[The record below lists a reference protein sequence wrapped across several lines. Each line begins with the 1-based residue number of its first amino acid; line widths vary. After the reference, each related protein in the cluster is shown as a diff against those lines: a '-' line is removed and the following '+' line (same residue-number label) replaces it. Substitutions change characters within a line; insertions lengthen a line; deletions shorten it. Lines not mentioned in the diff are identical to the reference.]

1 MGVSSGWCGL
11 GVAGCVTKGLRSV
24 FAASSRIH
32 FIINAYYI
40 VWCGVM
46 WDVGWG
52 LSRVEIDNWM
62 FCGCGARREIVLA
75 SVT

>member
-1 MGVSSGWCGL
+1 M
-11 GVAGCVTKGLRSV
+11 TKGLGSV

-40 VWCGVM
+40 VWC
-46 WDVGWG
+46 DVGRRLGMG

-62 FCGCGARREIVLA
+62 FCGCGVRREIVLA